1 MRATF
6 DTPGGA
12 GPAGQEYEPHGGR
25 SAAAGAAAE
34 GGPLAAA
41 AELPEGG
48 RGANAGGAAVQELL
62 GGDGE
67 DGAAVAPAPAEAEA
81 DGEEEA
87 RDGRRRDGADGED
100 EDEGE
105 AEDGEDED
113 EDEDDWDADGS
124 PRISGRL
131 EAKMDSALSASLAPK
146 RGARRGRVD
155 DGFDGDKTVNEALDR
170 PAVLTLYGMIR
181 SGVVSRVNGPVSAGK
196 ESVVF
201 WADGP
206 GGTDVALKVYLVSTS
221 SFKRRAPY
229 ILGDPRFGRIRRGTR
244 SLVRLWARK
253 EFANLTACRRCGI
266 PVPEPIRVA
275 GTVLAMEFVGS
286 GGRPHS
292 TLLTS
297 RDICDADY
305 RGTIALIG
313 RLYAEARLVHADLSA
328 YNVFKEPGG
337 RLVLFDLG
345 SAVDARHPRAAEFLE
360 RDVVNVTAFFA
371 RRGLAVDNP
380 ADVLAE
386 VTARR

>member
-1 MRATF
+1 MTRV
-6 DTPGGA
+6 GG
-12 GPAGQEYEPHGGR
+12 GPAEGR
-25 SAAAGAAAE
+25 
-34 GGPLAAA
+34 
-41 AELPEGG
+41 PEGG
-48 RGANAGGAAVQELL
+48 ADADAGGAAVQELL

-87 RDGRRRDGADGED
+87 RDGRRRGGADGED
-100 EDEGE
+100 ADEDGE
-105 AEDGEDED
+105 DADEDGEDADEDGEDED
-113 EDEDDWDADGS
+113 EDADMDADGWDADGS

-297 RDICDADY
+297 RDVCDADY